1 MTGPLE
7 YVARGWYVFPCYAI
21 VRGRC
26 SCAKGTDCESPGKHP
41 RTHNGVK
48 DASNSPD
55 TVGAW
60 LQRWPDSN
68 WAVAT
73 GAASGII
80 VIDIDPRKDGFTS
93 IDNLE
98 HERPDGPLP
107 ETLRSTT
114 GGAGRHLFYEYPN
127 GEQLPN
133 RTNWMSGIDIKS
145 NGGYVILPPSNH
157 ISGGVYHWDNW
168 GGDIVPLPVDI
179 LFSLRPGQGGG
190 STGGDLPDTDSILQ
204 GVEEGARDDTL
215 FRAACRWRRQL
226 GENGKS
232 AAMLLALQAAAACD
246 PPFPEEQARKC
257 VDQAWKQDHN
267 DDHIEWL
274 AVQQRGF
281 HGLTDLGNAM
291 RMIDAFGDRIRYV
304 EGWGWMSWT
313 DTGWVR
319 NADRYVAE
327 LSHGIPDVIR
337 EEATMLDDLGQKK
350 WAAWAKASESAGHLE
365 AMVKVASK
373 RSEVSRDTDA
383 FDAED
388 HLLNC
393 SNGIVNLRD
402 GSIRMIDQDDL
413 VTKNTR
419 VPYEPGFKLD
429 VWDNFLKQ
437 ACEGDEDMTQ
447 YLQRA
452 AGYTL
457 TGSNREEAFF
467 IISGPPASGKST
479 FLDALHAAMGTYAT
493 STQSDTF
500 MYRRNQTAPVNE
512 LARFAG
518 ARLVSMSEIREGE
531 SFDESLI
538 KQFTGG
544 DKVVARFLYRDAF
557 EYRPQMKL
565 WIATNH
571 DPDAKDEALWRRIKK
586 IAFRRSIPYPE
597 RDPRLKEVLQDPYV
611 GGKAVLA
618 WAVEGAKQWF
628 ADGLKEP
635 TAVTMEVH
643 AYRDDQDR
651 FKQFISDCLEPAP
664 GHTVPLNDMYETY
677 KLWCRMTNEFAKRQ
691 PQFVKSMESRG
702 VRHGRDDRGKI
713 TFKDYLP
720 KTINF
725 GDSGVTWG

>member
-1 MTGPLE
+1 LSSPLD
-7 YVARGWYVFPCYAI
+7 YVAQGWLVFPCYSI

-26 SCAKGTDCESPGKHP
+26 NCAKGTDCESPGKHP

-55 TVGAW
+55 VVSAW
-60 LQRWPDSN
+60 VARWPESN
-68 WAVAT
+68 WAVGT

-93 IDNLE
+93 IEQLE
-98 HERPDGPLP
+98 NDRPDGPLP
-107 ETLRSTT
+107 LTLRSTT
-114 GGAGRHLFYEYPN
+114 GGAGRHLFYTYPV

-133 RTNWMSGIDIKS
+133 RNNWMSGVDVKS
-145 NGGYVILPPSNH
+145 NGGYVILPESNH
-157 ISGGVYHWDNW
+157 ISGGTYHWENW
-168 GGDIVPLPVDI
+168 GQPTTPLPPDI
-179 LFSLRPGQGGG
+179 LESLRPGAGGG
-190 STGGDLPDTDSILQ
+190 SSTGDLPDTDSILQ

-226 GENGKS
+226 GDNGRT
-232 AAMLLALQAAAACD
+232 AAYTLARQAAAACS
-246 PPFPEEQARKC
+246 PAFPQDQADKC
-257 VDQAWKQDHN
+257 VDQAWNQDHT
-267 DDHIEWL
+267 DETIEWL
-274 AVQQRGF
+274 AVQDAGF

-291 RMIDAFGDRIRYV
+291 RIIDNFGDRIRYV

-319 NADRYVAE
+319 HADRYVAE
-327 LSHGIPDVIR
+327 LSHDIPQLVRD
-337 EEATMLDDLGQKK
+337 EARNLDDLKQKR
-350 WAAWAKASESAGHLE
+350 WASWSKTTESAGHLE
-365 AMVKVASK
+365 AMVRIASK
-373 RSEVSRDTDA
+373 RSEVSRTTGD
-383 FDAED
+383 FDSED
-388 HLLNC
+388 HWLNC
-393 SNGIVNLRD
+393 SNGIVNLKD

-419 VPYEPGFKLD
+419 VPYEPTYKLD
-429 VWDNFLKQ
+429 AWENFLKQ
-437 ACEGDEDMTQ
+437 TCDGDQEMMD

-479 FLDALHAAMGTYAT
+479 FLDALHAATGTYAT
-493 STQSDTF
+493 STQSETF
-500 MYRRNQTAPVNE
+500 MYRRNQTPPANE

-518 ARLVSMSEIREGE
+518 ARMVSVSEIKEGE

-544 DKVVARFLYRDAF
+544 DQVVARFLYQDAF

-586 IAFRRSIPYPE
+586 VSFRRAIPHAE
-597 RDPRLKEVLQDPYV
+597 RDPHLKEVLQDPYT

-618 WAVEGAKQWF
+618 WAVRGAMQWYEH
-628 ADGLKEP
+628 GLQEP
-635 TAVTMEVH
+635 ASVTMEVH

-651 FKQFISDCLEPAP
+651 FKQFISDCLDPAP
-664 GHTVPLNDMYETY
+664 GHTVVLNEMYEVY

-702 VRHGRDDRGKI
+702 VRHGRGDSGKI
-713 TFKDYLP
+713 TFKDYKP
-720 KTINF
+720 KAMSF
-725 GDSGVTWG
+725 GESGVTWG